1 VISFNREQVAGATCS
16 RIESPR
22 ARNIREDRRATE
34 TLLVPGRTKQG
45 DSLREINIRDGM
57 CGLMVMIAGFGLY
70 SYYFRELL
78 AALTLFSVAFF
89 FIALLGLGA
98 LLVWFASVQV
108 AIWATPA
115 SRSMIAFSRRLI
127 AARARP

>member
-1 VISFNREQVAGATCS
+1 
-16 RIESPR
+16 
-22 ARNIREDRRATE
+22 
-34 TLLVPGRTKQG
+34 
-45 DSLREINIRDGM
+45 LREIKIRDGM

-70 SYYFRELL
+70 SYYVRELL

-89 FIALLGLGA
+89 FLALLGLGA
-98 LLVWFASVQV
+98 LLVWCASVQV